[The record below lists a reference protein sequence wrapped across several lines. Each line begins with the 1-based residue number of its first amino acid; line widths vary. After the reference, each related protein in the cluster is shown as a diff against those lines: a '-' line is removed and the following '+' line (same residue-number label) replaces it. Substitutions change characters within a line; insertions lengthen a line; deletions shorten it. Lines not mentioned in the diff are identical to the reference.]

1 MNSSRGFLKWPEC
14 SDCDCL
20 RPLLTTS
27 FLDTS
32 YLHLHMHTEAC
43 PCPYQLRDKCTTTHA
58 HKVLCDPLWSLHMT
72 SFSWQQHSPCVRPL
86 MDSTLSCL
94 STLNGQPSSWLSSLH
109 VGVLSVR
116 LGGCYSSWWFSQLV
130 FSQVNWLAGT
140 VGLFH

>member
-58 HKVLCDPLWSLHMT
+58 HKVLCDPL
-72 SFSWQQHSPCVRPL
+72 
-86 MDSTLSCL
+86 
-94 STLNGQPSSWLSSLH
+94 
-109 VGVLSVR
+109 
-116 LGGCYSSWWFSQLV
+116 
-130 FSQVNWLAGT
+130 
-140 VGLFH
+140 